1 MPAPASTKTFE
12 ALGSFYLGRKY
23 DLAAEQLTAE
33 PVLYDSR
40 DLVTHGVIVGMT
52 GSGKTGLGITLLE
65 EALIDGIPVIAID
78 PKGDLANLLLTF
90 PNLAADDFKPWVDSD
105 EAARQSKSVDAFAAE
120 EAEKWKKGLADWGQ
134 DGARIAKLR
143 ETVDFAV
150 YTPGSRAGIPV
161 SILKSF
167 AAPPASERDDDER
180 MAEAVTTTA
189 TSVLTLL
196 GVDADPVQSREH
208 ILLSA
213 ILNQAWR
220 AGEDLDLAAII
231 QKIQKPPFA
240 KVGVLDIEGFYPE
253 KDRFGLAMR
262 LNGLLAAPSFSIW
275 LEGEPLDIARMLMSP
290 TSGKTGGKPRCAIV
304 SIAHLSDTE
313 RMFFVT
319 LLLNQV
325 VSWMRAQSGTTSL
338 RALLYMDE
346 VAGYMPPVSNPPS
359 KAALLLLM
367 KQARAYGLGVVLAT
381 QNPVD
386 LDYKGLSN
394 AGTWFLGR
402 LQTER
407 DKARLLDGLEG
418 ALASHAA
425 AFDRAETDRALS
437 ALPKRVFFMHDVHED
452 APVIMQT
459 RWAMSY
465 LRGPLTREQLRAFK
479 PAQPAEP
486 AKGARGE
493 SPVSSGSSDMNS
505 SGAAT
510 AAGAATGGVGAVS
523 AGSGAGRSGG
533 SSSQPVLPPGVEQFY
548 VPMRGRTAAG
558 QAVQYEP
565 SLWAR
570 ATVRFADTKLG
581 VDVTHTVTRIVPFGA
596 GAVVV
601 DWDNSQE
608 ADVPAEDLETMP
620 EQPPYFAPLPAAA
633 AKAASYQAWLRD
645 YSRWLY
651 QTQELTLLSD
661 EATGLASK
669 PEESEAEFRARVQ
682 LAVREERDG
691 EKEKLRR
698 KYAPKTAAMLEKIR
712 RAEGAVQREEE
723 QASQTK
729 LQTTVSIGSSILGA
743 LLGRKV
749 ISAGNIGRATTAARG
764 MGRNMKESGDVKRAQ
779 ENVNELK
786 AQLANLEGELEA
798 ELAGLEAGAPSATRT
813 LAKVTIKPKKTHIA
827 AERVVL
833 VWNPA

>member
-1 MPAPASTKTFE
+1 MPVMSDPASTKTFE

-65 EALIDGIPVIAID
+65 EALIDSIPVIAID

-90 PNLAADDFKPWVDSD
+90 PNLDAGDFKPWVDAD
-105 EAARQSKSVDAFAAE
+105 EAARQQKTVDAFAAD
-120 EAEKWKKGLADWGQ
+120 EAAKWKKGLAEWGQ

-150 YTPGSRAGIPV
+150 YTPGSRAGIPI

-167 AAPPASERDDDER
+167 AAPPAAEREDDER

-213 ILNQAWR
+213 ILNQSWR
-220 AGEDLDLAAII
+220 AGEDLDLAGII
-231 QKIQKPPFA
+231 QKIQKPPFT
-240 KVGVLDIEGFYPE
+240 KVGVLDVETFFSE

-275 LEGEPLDIARMLMSP
+275 LEGEPLDIAKMLMSP
-290 TSGKTGGKPRCAIV
+290 SGKPRCAIV

-319 LLLNQV
+319 LLLNQA

-425 AFDRAETDRALS
+425 AFNRAETDRALS
-437 ALPKRVFFMHDVHED
+437 SLPKRVFFMHNVHED
-452 APVIMQT
+452 APVILQT
-459 RWAMSY
+459 RWALSY
-465 LRGPLTREQLRAFK
+465 LRGPLTREQLKAFK
-479 PAQPAEP
+479 QAQPAAAAAVP
-486 AKGARGE
+486 AAA
-493 SPVSSGSSDMNS
+493 PPPASSQPPRAA
-505 SGAAT
+505 AAT
-510 AAGAATGGVGAVS
+510 TPPS
-523 AGSGAGRSGG
+523 DESRS
-533 SSSQPVLPPGVEQFY
+533 STQPVLPPGIEQFY
-548 VPMRGRTAAG
+548 VPMRARAAAG
-558 QAVQYEP
+558 DAVQYEP
-565 SLWAR
+565 SLYAR
-570 ATVRFADTKLG
+570 ATVRFADTKRG
-581 VDVTHTVTRIVPFGA
+581 VDVTHTVTRIVPFGS

-601 DWDNSQE
+601 DWEAAEE
-608 ADVPAEDLETMP
+608 ADVPAEDLETTP
-620 EQPPYFAPLPAAA
+620 EHPPFFAPLPPAA
-633 AKAASYQAWLRD
+633 AKAASYQAWMRD
-645 YSRWLY
+645 FSRWLY
-651 QTQELTLLSD
+651 QSQELTLFAD

-669 PEESEAEFRARVQ
+669 PDESEAEFRARTQ
-682 LAVREERDG
+682 LAVREERDA

-698 KYAPKTAAMLEKIR
+698 KYAPKTATLIEKIR
-712 RAEGAVQREEE
+712 RAEETVKREEE

-729 LQTTVSIGSSILGA
+729 LETTISIGGSILGA

-749 ISAGNIGRATTAARG
+749 ISAGNVGRATSAARG
-764 MGRNMKESGDVKRAQ
+764 MGRNMKESADIKRAAG
-779 ENVNELK
+779 NVDALK

-798 ELAGLEAGAPSATRT
+798 ELAGQEAAAPSAART
-813 LAKVTIKPKKTHIA
+813 FASVTIKPKKTHIA
-827 AERVVL
+827 VERVVL

>member
-1 MPAPASTKTFE
+1 MPVMSATASTKTFE
-12 ALGSFYLGRKY
+12 ALGTFYLGRKY
-23 DLAAEQLTAE
+23 DLGSEQLTAD

-40 DLVTHGVIVGMT
+40 DLVTHGVVVGMT

-90 PNLAADDFKPWVDSD
+90 PDLAPADFKPWVDAE
-105 EAARQSKSVDAFAAE
+105 EAARQEKTVDQFAADQ
-120 EAEKWKKGLADWGQ
+120 AEVWTKGLAEWGQ

-150 YTPGSRAGIPV
+150 YTPGSRAGLPI

-167 AAPPASERDDDER
+167 AAPPAAERDDDER

-208 ILLSA
+208 ILLAA

-220 AGEDLDLAAII
+220 NGEDLDLAGII
-231 QKIQKPPFA
+231 QRIQQPPFTR
-240 KVGVLDIEGFYPE
+240 VGVLDLEAFYPE

-262 LNGLLAAPSFSIW
+262 LNGLLAAPSFAIW
-275 LEGEPLDIARMLMSP
+275 LEGQPLDIASMLMSP
-290 TSGKTGGKPRCAIV
+290 GGKPRCAIV

-359 KAALLLLM
+359 KAAMLLLM

-418 ALASHAA
+418 ALASHSA

-437 ALPKRVFFMHDVHED
+437 SLPKRVFFMHNVHED
-452 APVIMQT
+452 GPVIMQT

-479 PAQPAEP
+479 PAQPAAP
-486 AKGARGE
+486 ASSASASASASAGGV
-493 SPVSSGSSDMNS
+493 SPSSS
-505 SGAAT
+505 APVRVAP
-510 AAGAATGGVGAVS
+510 AGAS
-523 AGSGAGRSGG
+523 AAFRDNDSK
-533 SSSQPVLPPGVEQFY
+533 SSTQPVLPPGIEQFY
-548 VPMRGRTAAG
+548 VPMRGRTASG
-558 QAVQYEP
+558 EAVQYQP
-565 SLWAR
+565 SLYAR
-570 ATVRFADTKLG
+570 ATVRFADSKRG
-581 VDVTHTVTRIVPFGA
+581 VDVTHTVTRIVPFGS

-601 DWDNSQE
+601 DWDSSEE
-608 ADVPAEDLETMP
+608 ADVPAEDLETTP

-669 PEESEAEFRARVQ
+669 PDESEAEFRARVQ
-682 LAVREERDG
+682 LAAREERDA
-691 EKEKLRR
+691 EKDKLRR
-698 KYAPKTAAMLEKIR
+698 KYAPKTATLVEKIR
-712 RAEGAVQREEE
+712 RAEEAVRREEE
-723 QASQTK
+723 QASQQK

-764 MGRNMKESGDVKRAQ
+764 MGRNMKEAGDIKRAQ
-779 ENVNELK
+779 TNVDALK

-798 ELAGLEAGAPSATRT
+798 ELAGQEATAPSATRT
-813 LAKVTIKPKKTHIA
+813 FASITIKPKKTHIA

>member
-1 MPAPASTKTFE
+1 MPVMSAPASTKTFE
-12 ALGSFYLGRKY
+12 ALGTFYLGRKY
-23 DLAAEQLTAE
+23 DLAGEQLTAE

-40 DLVTHGVIVGMT
+40 DLVTHGVVVGMT

-65 EALIDGIPVIAID
+65 EALIDSIPVIAID

-90 PNLAADDFKPWVDSD
+90 PDLAPADFKPWVDAE
-105 EAARQSKSVDAFAAE
+105 EAARQEQTVDAFAAA

-143 ETVDFAV
+143 ETIDFAV
-150 YTPGSRAGIPV
+150 YTPGSRAGIPI
-161 SILKSF
+161 SILRSF
-167 AAPPASERDDDER
+167 AAPPAAERDDDER

-208 ILLSA
+208 ILLAA

-220 AGEDLDLAAII
+220 NGEDLDLAAII
-231 QKIQKPPFA
+231 QRIQQPPFTR
-240 KVGVLDIEGFYPE
+240 VGVLDLEAFYPE

-262 LNGLLAAPSFSIW
+262 LNGLLAAPSFAIW
-275 LEGEPLDIARMLMSP
+275 LEGQPLDIASMLMSP
-290 TSGKTGGKPRCAIV
+290 RGKPRCAIV

-359 KAALLLLM
+359 KAAMLLLM

-418 ALASHAA
+418 ALASHTA

-437 ALPKRVFFMHDVHED
+437 SLPKRVFFMHNVHED
-452 APVIMQT
+452 GPVIMQT
-459 RWAMSY
+459 RWALSY

-479 PAQPAEP
+479 PAQPAAP
-486 AKGARGE
+486 APSAPSASSAQAAAA
-493 SPVSSGSSDMNS
+493 SPASSRSSRVAPAVAPAA
-505 SGAAT
+505 SGD
-510 AAGAATGGVGAVS
+510 S
-523 AGSGAGRSGG
+523 K
-533 SSSQPVLPPGVEQFY
+533 SSSTQPVLPPGIEQFY

-558 QAVQYEP
+558 EAVQYEP
-565 SLWAR
+565 SLYAR
-570 ATVRFADTKLG
+570 ATVRFADTKRG
-581 VDVTHTVTRIVPFGA
+581 VDVTRTVTRIVPFGS

-601 DWDNSQE
+601 DWDASEE
-608 ADVPAEDLETMP
+608 ADVPAEDLETAP

-661 EATGLASK
+661 EATRLASK

-682 LAVREERDG
+682 LAAREERDA
-691 EKEKLRR
+691 EKDKLRR
-698 KYAPKTAAMLEKIR
+698 KYAPKTATLIEKIR
-712 RAEGAVQREEE
+712 RAEEAVKREEE
-723 QASQTK
+723 QASQQK

-764 MGRNMKESGDVKRAQ
+764 MGRNMKEADDVKRAQ
-779 ENVNELK
+779 TNVDALK

-798 ELAGLEAGAPSATRT
+798 ELAGQEAAAPSAMRT
-813 LAKVTIKPKKTHIA
+813 FATITIKPKKTHIA

>member
-1 MPAPASTKTFE
+1 MPVMSATASTKTFE
-12 ALGSFYLGRKY
+12 ALGTFYLGRKY

-40 DLVTHGVIVGMT
+40 DLVTHGVVVGMT

-90 PNLAADDFKPWVDSD
+90 PNLAPGDFKPWVDAE
-105 EAARQSKSVDAFAAE
+105 EAARQEQTVDAFAAA
-120 EAEKWKKGLADWGQ
+120 EAEKWKKGLAEWGQ

-143 ETVDFAV
+143 DTVDFAV
-150 YTPGSRAGIPV
+150 YTPGSRAGIPI

-167 AAPPASERDDDER
+167 AAPPAAERDDDER

-208 ILLSA
+208 ILLAA

-220 AGEDLDLAAII
+220 NGEDLDLAAII
-231 QKIQKPPFA
+231 QRIQTPPFTR
-240 KVGVLDIEGFYPE
+240 VGVLDLEAFYPE

-262 LNGLLAAPSFSIW
+262 LNGLLAAPSFAIW
-275 LEGEPLDIARMLMSP
+275 LEGQPLDIASMLMSP
-290 TSGKTGGKPRCAIV
+290 GGKPRCAIV

-359 KAALLLLM
+359 KAAMLLLM

-418 ALASHAA
+418 ALASHSAS
-425 AFDRAETDRALS
+425 FNRAETDRALS
-437 ALPKRVFFMHDVHED
+437 SLPKRVFFMHNVHED
-452 APVIMQT
+452 GPEIMQT

-479 PAQPAEP
+479 PAQPAASAAQAP
-486 AKGARGE
+486 ATASAPAAPAA
-493 SPVSSGSSDMNS
+493 SPSSTSVPSRVA
-505 SGAAT
+505 SGA
-510 AAGAATGGVGAVS
+510 
-523 AGSGAGRSGG
+523 SGDARS
-533 SSSQPVLPPGVEQFY
+533 STQPVLPPGIEQFY
-548 VPMRGRTAAG
+548 VPMRGRVGEG
-558 QAVQYEP
+558 QAVQYQP
-565 SLWAR
+565 SLYAR
-570 ATVRFADTKLG
+570 ATVRFSETKRG
-581 VDVTHTVTRIVPFGA
+581 VDVTRTVTRIVPFGS

-601 DWDNSQE
+601 DWDAAEE
-608 ADVPAEDLETMP
+608 ADVPAEDLETTP
-620 EQPPYFAPLPAAA
+620 EHPPYFAPLPAAA

-669 PEESEAEFRARVQ
+669 PDESEAEFRARVQ
-682 LAVREERDG
+682 LSAREERDG
-691 EKEKLRR
+691 EKDKLRR
-698 KYAPKTAAMLEKIR
+698 KYAPKVGTLVEKIR
-712 RAEGAVQREEE
+712 RAEDAVRREQE

-764 MGRNMKESGDVKRAQ
+764 VGRNMKEADDIKRAQ
-779 ENVNELK
+779 TNVDALK

-798 ELAGLEAGAPSATRT
+798 ELAGQEATAPSATRT
-813 LAKVTIKPKKTHIA
+813 FTTITIKPKKTNIA

>member
-1 MPAPASTKTFE
+1 M
-12 ALGSFYLGRKY
+12 
-23 DLAAEQLTAE
+23 
-33 PVLYDSR
+33 
-40 DLVTHGVIVGMT
+40 
-52 GSGKTGLGITLLE
+52 
-65 EALIDGIPVIAID
+65 
-78 PKGDLANLLLTF
+78 
-90 PNLAADDFKPWVDSD
+90 
-105 EAARQSKSVDAFAAE
+105 
-120 EAEKWKKGLADWGQ
+120 
-134 DGARIAKLR
+134 
-143 ETVDFAV
+143 
-150 YTPGSRAGIPV
+150 
-161 SILKSF
+161 
-167 AAPPASERDDDER
+167 
-180 MAEAVTTTA
+180 
-189 TSVLTLL
+189 
-196 GVDADPVQSREH
+196 
-208 ILLSA
+208 
-213 ILNQAWR
+213 
-220 AGEDLDLAAII
+220 
-231 QKIQKPPFA
+231 
-240 KVGVLDIEGFYPE
+240 GVLDLEAFYPE

-262 LNGLLAAPSFSIW
+262 LNGLLAAPSFAIW
-275 LEGEPLDIARMLMSP
+275 LEGQPLDIASMLMSP
-290 TSGKTGGKPRCAIV
+290 AGKPRCAIV

-319 LLLNQV
+319 LLLNQM

-346 VAGYMPPVSNPPS
+346 VAGYMPPVANPPS

-418 ALASHAA
+418 ALASHSA

-452 APVIMQT
+452 GPVIMQT

-479 PAQPAEP
+479 PAQPAAP
-486 AKGARGE
+486 APAAASAQARLHAHLQRRRHRRSRPRLRE
-493 SPVSSGSSDMNS
+493 SRRPPLPPRGSAMTRSRRRSRCCRRASSSSMCRCVD
-505 SGAAT
+505 
-510 AAGAATGGVGAVS
+510 AGAAG
-523 AGSGAGRSGG
+523 
-533 SSSQPVLPPGVEQFY
+533 E
-548 VPMRGRTAAG
+548 
-558 QAVQYEP
+558 AVQYEP
-565 SLWAR
+565 SLYAR
-570 ATVRFADTKLG
+570 ATVRFADTKRG
-581 VDVTHTVTRIVPFGA
+581 VDVTRTVTRIVPFGS

-601 DWDNSQE
+601 DWDAAEE
-608 ADVPAEDLETMP
+608 ADVPAEDLETTP
-620 EQPPYFAPLPAAA
+620 EHPPYFAPLPAAA

-669 PEESEAEFRARVQ
+669 PDESEAEFRARVQ
-682 LAVREERDG
+682 LAVREERDA

-698 KYAPKTAAMLEKIR
+698 KYAPKTATMLEKIR
-712 RAEGAVQREEE
+712 RAEDAVKREEE

-764 MGRNMKESGDVKRAQ
+764 MGRNMKEAGDIKRAQ
-779 ENVNELK
+779 ENVDALK

-798 ELAGLEAGAPSATRT
+798 ELAGQEAAAPSATRT
-813 LAKVTIKPKKTHIA
+813 FASVTIKPKKTHIA